1 MKVSYLLTT
10 FLFCLTLVLNAQD
23 VTIRGNV
30 SSEDNE
36 PLPGVNI
43 VVKGTTTGTVT
54 DLDGNYTLEAPSGS
68 TLIFSSVGLT
78 NHEVMVG
85 NKSVLD
91 VILNPDVTALEQLVV
106 IGYGSVRK
114 SDLTGSVSS
123 IDAAKFEN
131 LTINSVQQA
140 LAGQVPGVAVG
151 TGSAMPGGGI
161 SIRIRGSN
169 SITSN
174 NEPLYVIDGFPI
186 VANSAAVP
194 SGNKGSTVLSNP
206 LANLN
211 PNDIESIEVLKD
223 ASATAIYGSRGANG
237 VILITTKNGKVGK
250 TNVTFDAY
258 GGIQDIRDTYDV
270 LDAPTFILAANE
282 KAVEDGGEIPF
293 PDGTDWYD
301 GNVNTD
307 WQNEIYRTA
316 PVQNYQLGV
325 TSGTEK
331 SRLAISLGYFDQQGI
346 VKESGFQRYSA
357 RINADTKIG
366 SVLTVGTNL
375 MFSRVLNN
383 RVSTEGANNQNAGPT
398 NAALFFR
405 PTLPVRNPDGTYAQ
419 NGSDGSPALQSG
431 ETENPVAQLLE
442 IDNELKKDVFLG
454 QAFVNL
460 ELLPSLNLRSSIG
473 IALSNAKR
481 NYYASRLTNRGGRGN
496 DGLAIV
502 SDAQVEN
509 IFLQLIVYF

>member
-78 NHEVMVG
+78 HHEVMVG

-186 VANSAAVP
+186 VANSDAVP

-237 VILITTKNGKVGK
+237 VILITTKTGEVGK

-258 GGIQDIRDTYDV
+258 YGIHD
-270 LDAPTFILAANE
+270 
-282 KAVEDGGEIPF
+282 
-293 PDGTDWYD
+293 
-301 GNVNTD
+301 
-307 WQNEIYRTA
+307 
-316 PVQNYQLGV
+316 
-325 TSGTEK
+325 
-331 SRLAISLGYFDQQGI
+331 
-346 VKESGFQRYSA
+346 
-357 RINADTKIG
+357 
-366 SVLTVGTNL
+366 
-375 MFSRVLNN
+375 
-383 RVSTEGANNQNAGPT
+383 
-398 NAALFFR
+398 
-405 PTLPVRNPDGTYAQ
+405 
-419 NGSDGSPALQSG
+419 
-431 ETENPVAQLLE
+431 
-442 IDNELKKDVFLG
+442 
-454 QAFVNL
+454 
-460 ELLPSLNLRSSIG
+460 
-473 IALSNAKR
+473 
-481 NYYASRLTNRGGRGN
+481 
-496 DGLAIV
+496 
-502 SDAQVEN
+502 
-509 IFLQLIVYF
+509 